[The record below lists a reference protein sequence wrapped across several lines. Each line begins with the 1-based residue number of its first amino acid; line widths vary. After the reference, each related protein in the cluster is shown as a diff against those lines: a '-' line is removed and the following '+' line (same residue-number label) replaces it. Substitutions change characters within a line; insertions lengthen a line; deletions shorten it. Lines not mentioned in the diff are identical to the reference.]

1 MDDIKAIQEAAT
13 LERLKMRVWGFL
25 ILSNCKDFITPCTA
39 CMLQV
44 DLILALEASSPH
56 HKLFKPVLVYL
67 QKYLPGFRNSQSLH
81 EHRELTV
88 YPNKWSFYSLI
99 PKSLVGE
106 NYSSAEHLSLELNP
120 TMVKLM
126 SYHGPT
132 DDPPYYPACT
142 RKR

>member
-1 MDDIKAIQEAAT
+1 M
-13 LERLKMRVWGFL
+13 
-25 ILSNCKDFITPCTA
+25 
-39 CMLQV
+39 
-44 DLILALEASSPH
+44 
-56 HKLFKPVLVYL
+56 YL
-67 QKYLPGFRNSQSLH
+67 QKYLPGFRNTQSLH

-132 DDPPYYPACT
+132 DDPPYYPRTCARGKVIGRVVVVVDT
-142 RKR
+142 KIAKSGDLGT